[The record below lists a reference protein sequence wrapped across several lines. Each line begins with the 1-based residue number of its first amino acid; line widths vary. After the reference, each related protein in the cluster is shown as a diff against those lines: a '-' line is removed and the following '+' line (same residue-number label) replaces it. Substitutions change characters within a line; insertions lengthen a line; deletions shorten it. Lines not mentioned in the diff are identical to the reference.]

1 MRMRKKKEWIRISI
15 FVLAV
20 VFIICTVTFE
30 IFEFPTLVAQ
40 FIGALLGVVITAI
53 ITVLLL
59 QGQSH
64 TEENLEKKLKVFEK
78 KQEIYFN
85 FLEKLN
91 TILQNEDT
99 QRFTPSKN
107 KIQDEE
113 LNLQDLLFEFGYLKM
128 HTTNE
133 TFSQVLIYVSNL
145 IKENNKLKFL
155 EVATMNDYKQYYQ
168 VLSENYFSI
177 VTLLKKELYQKE
189 LSHTN
194 TETIQEIIDSSLKG
208 Y

>member
-1 MRMRKKKEWIRISI
+1 MKKKREWIRIGI
-15 FVLAV
+15 IILAV
-20 VFIICTVTFE
+20 VFIISTVTFE
-30 IFEFPTLVAQ
+30 IFEFPTLVTQ

-59 QGQSH
+59 QGQSR

-99 QRFTPSKN
+99 QRFTPSKKQFQN
-107 KIQDEE
+107 EE

-133 TFSQVLIYVSNL
+133 TFSEILVYVSNL
-145 IKENNKLKFL
+145 IEENNKLKFL
-155 EVATMNDYKQYYQ
+155 ETASMDDYNQYYQ
-168 VLSENYFSI
+168 VLANNYFSI
-177 VTLLKKELYQKE
+177 VTLLKKELYAKE
-189 LSHTN
+189 LPHFN
-194 TETIQEIIDSSLKG
+194 TETINTIINNSLKG

>member
-1 MRMRKKKEWIRISI
+1 MKKKRELIRIGI
-15 FVLAV
+15 IILAV
-20 VFIICTVTFE
+20 VFIISTVTFE
-30 IFEFPTLVAQ
+30 IFEFPTLVTQ

-59 QGQSH
+59 QGQSR

-99 QRFTPSKN
+99 QRFTPSKKQFQN
-107 KIQDEE
+107 EE

-133 TFSQVLIYVSNL
+133 TFSEILVYVSNL
-145 IKENNKLKFL
+145 IEENNKLKFL
-155 EVATMNDYKQYYQ
+155 ETASMDDYNQYYQ
-168 VLSENYFSI
+168 VLANNYFSI
-177 VTLLKKELYQKE
+177 VTLLKKELYAKE
-189 LSHTN
+189 LPHFN
-194 TETIQEIIDSSLKG
+194 TETINTIINNSLKG